1 MTEEQKNNRIYEL
14 VRELRELA
22 GARAVVWWTAE
33 DVLLFTN
40 DEAYG
45 EGHGKVTQEQAQGW
59 LDDNED
65 DINEWMTSRG
75 WDYITMF
82 APQVKEEAQ

>member
-1 MTEEQKNNRIYEL
+1 MTEEQKDNRIYEL

-22 GARAVVWWTAE
+22 GARAIVWWTTE
-33 DVLLFTN
+33 DVLRFTN
-40 DEAYG
+40 DEASGDICG
-45 EGHGKVTQEQAQGW
+45 EITEEQAQGW

-65 DINEWMTSRG
+65 DINEWMTSSG

-82 APQVKEEAQ
+82 APQVKEEQV

>member
-1 MTEEQKNNRIYEL
+1 MTEEQKDNRIYEL

-22 GARAVVWWTAE
+22 GARAIVWWTTE
-33 DVLLFTN
+33 DILRFTN
-40 DEAYG
+40 DEASG
-45 EGHGKVTQEQAQGW
+45 DICGKITEEQAQEW
-59 LDDNED
+59 LNDNED

>member
-1 MTEEQKNNRIYEL
+1 MSEQEKEERIYEL

-22 GARAVVWWTAE
+22 GARAVVWFSTE
-33 DVLLFTN
+33 DILRFTN
-40 DEAYG
+40 DEAFG
-45 EGHGKVTQEQAQGW
+45 EGYGKITEDEAQAW

-65 DINEWMTSRG
+65 DMVEWMTSRG

-82 APQVKEEAQ
+82 APEAKEEA